1 VALRIKSTIALV
13 AGLLMSL
20 AFLVFARWVILI
32 AEDLSR
38 PGVLK
43 NENTVGLI
51 VAIILAGVSLFEAY
65 RFLSFFV
72 KKQPGL

>member
-1 VALRIKSTIALV
+1 MRIKSTIALV